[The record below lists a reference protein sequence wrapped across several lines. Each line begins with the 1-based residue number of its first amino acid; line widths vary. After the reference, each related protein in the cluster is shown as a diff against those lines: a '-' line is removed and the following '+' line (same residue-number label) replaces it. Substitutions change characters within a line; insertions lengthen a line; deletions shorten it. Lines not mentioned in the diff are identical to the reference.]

1 MLKLTP
7 NTTEIFVLNEKFL
20 LSERYAEDVNALAEY
35 ARGKDLTRIESLSQA
50 VMTVIA
56 ALKYNYTLLKW
67 YQLRKRF
74 KLKKLTNQ
82 RFLINH
88 LSERNIYNLAFR
100 VLELEGVESA
110 DNKKKVTTETLPVPE
125 SQEELLTHF

>member
-35 ARGKDLTRIESLSQA
+35 ARGKELTRIESLSQA
-50 VMTVIA
+50 VMTVTSS
-56 ALKYNYTLLKW
+56 LKYNYTLLKW

-82 RFLINH
+82 RFLIKH
-88 LSERNIYNLAFR
+88 LSERNIYDLAFK
-100 VLELEGVESA
+100 VLELEGVERVDS
-110 DNKKKVTTETLPVPE
+110 KKKVMTENHTVPE
-125 SQEELLTHF
+125 SQEALQTHF

>member
-35 ARGKDLTRIESLSQA
+35 ARGKEVDRIESLSQA

-56 ALKYNYTLLKW
+56 SLKYNYTLLKW
-67 YQLRKRF
+67 YQLIKRY

-82 RFLINH
+82 SYLIKH
-88 LSERNIYNLAFR
+88 LSERNIYDLACR
-100 VLELEGVESA
+100 VLELEGV
-110 DNKKKVTTETLPVPE
+110 DTKKKVTTEKIPVPE
-125 SQEELLTHF
+125 SQEELQTHF

>member
-35 ARGKDLTRIESLSQA
+35 ARGKELNRIESLSQA
-50 VMTVIA
+50 VMTVTS

-67 YQLRKRF
+67 YELRKRF

-82 RFLINH
+82 GFLIKH
-88 LSERNIYNLAFR
+88 LSERNIYDLAFR
-100 VLELEGVESA
+100 VLELEGIDA
-110 DNKKKVTTETLPVPE
+110 KKKVMTEENPVPE
-125 SQEELLTHF
+125 SQEELQTRF